1 MKIAYC
7 IQDTYR
13 MGGMERILALKANY
27 LVKHGYEV
35 VVITTDQQG
44 KSSFYP
50 FEDMISCYDLNVNYS
65 RAKGRW
71 QYHCCI
77 LMHKIKLAEL
87 LNEIKA
93 DIVVSMF
100 CQETEFLP
108 KIKDGSK
115 KLLELHYNYSVVM
128 PHLHGL
134 RGLYHYFKNVR
145 RFRNIKKYDRFIVLT
160 NEDKKSWKGID
171 NIEVIPNSQTFKC
184 FQPAHLDSKRVIA
197 VGRYHAVKGYDRLI
211 QAWKLVNNE
220 VKDWTLS
227 LVGEGEL
234 RESLQK
240 QIDSLGLSQ
249 TVYLDGVS
257 RNIKEEYLKSSIL
270 AMSSIY
276 EGFSMVIVEAMTCG
290 LPVVSFAC
298 PSGPIELVSNERNGF
313 LVKEGGIR
321 ELADKL
327 LYLINHPNERKKMGA
342 EAFAYSENFSEE
354 RIMSRWISLFEAL

>member
-134 RGLYHYFKNVR
+134 RGLYHYF
-145 RFRNIKKYDRFIVLT
+145 
-160 NEDKKSWKGID
+160 
-171 NIEVIPNSQTFKC
+171 
-184 FQPAHLDSKRVIA
+184 SK
-197 VGRYHAVKGYDRLI
+197 LP
-211 QAWKLVNNE
+211 KL
-220 VKDWTLS
+220 
-227 LVGEGEL
+227 
-234 RESLQK
+234 
-240 QIDSLGLSQ
+240 
-249 TVYLDGVS
+249 
-257 RNIKEEYLKSSIL
+257 
-270 AMSSIY
+270 
-276 EGFSMVIVEAMTCG
+276 
-290 LPVVSFAC
+290 
-298 PSGPIELVSNERNGF
+298 
-313 LVKEGGIR
+313 
-321 ELADKL
+321 
-327 LYLINHPNERKKMGA
+327 
-342 EAFAYSENFSEE
+342 AY
-354 RIMSRWISLFEAL
+354 